1 MIFDPK
7 NDEMFKDA
15 AYSMSLMT
23 ALVEACE
30 WDEDRAFLLFDSG
43 FKALVNLYEYSK
55 YDNTLVNDK
64 QSYEKLMREN
74 ISIKMTDS
82 EFNAVLKLLDN
93 EVNKR
98 AKKELEST

>member
-7 NDEMFKDA
+7 DDDMFKDA
-15 AYSMSLMT
+15 AHSMSLMT
-23 ALVEACE
+23 ALIEACE
-30 WDEDRAFLLFDSG
+30 WDEDRALMLFDSG

-55 YDNTLVNDK
+55 YDNTLVNNK

-74 ISIKMTDS
+74 IDLEMTDS
-82 EFNAVLKLLDN
+82 EFDAVLKLLDN

-98 AKKELEST
+98 ARKEQENS

>member
-7 NDEMFKDA
+7 NDDMFKDA

-30 WDEDRAFLLFDSG
+30 WD
-43 FKALVNLYEYSK
+43 
-55 YDNTLVNDK
+55 
-64 QSYEKLMREN
+64 
-74 ISIKMTDS
+74 
-82 EFNAVLKLLDN
+82 VLKLLDN

-98 AKKELEST
+98 ARKELESI

>member
-7 NDEMFKDA
+7 NDDMFKDA

-30 WDEDRAFLLFDSG
+30 WDEERALVLFDSG
-43 FKALVNLYEYSK
+43 FRTLVNLYEYSK
-55 YDNTLVNDK
+55 YDDTLVNNK

-74 ISIKMTDS
+74 ISIKMTDA
-82 EFNAVLKLLDN
+82 EFGAVLKLLDN

-98 AKKELEST
+98 ARKELESI